1 MGEENLKYTTIIFF
15 FVTFTLFI
23 GGMIIFFYEFKKRKQ
38 VHLEELKTLDESHK
52 KELLQTQAEI
62 QIETMRHIGREIHD
76 NVGQK
81 LTLSSLYL
89 QQLVFENKAPQIA
102 ANINAINDIINESL
116 YELRNL
122 SKSLTDD
129 TIEEYSLSEL
139 ISDEC
144 KKAYGLKKYNIQF
157 HNQAEVLEL
166 SYQMKSI
173 LLRIT
178 QECIQNSIK
187 HAVCKTINIT
197 LSNTNKSLQ
206 LKFTDDGKGFDTE
219 AIKTNGIGL
228 KNIKKRIEI
237 LKGTFS
243 LKSDKNQGTSVTLN
257 VPLS

>member
-23 GGMIIFFYEFKKRKQ
+23 GGMIIFFYEFKKRRQ
-38 VHLEELKTLDESHK
+38 VHLNELETLDELHK
-52 KELLQTQAEI
+52 EELLQTQAEI
-62 QIETMRHIGREIHD
+62 QTETMRYIGREIHD

-89 QQLVFENKAPQIA
+89 QQLVFENKAPQVA
-102 ANINAINDIINESL
+102 ENINAINDIINESL
-116 YELRNL
+116 SELRNL

-129 TIEEYSLSEL
+129 TIEKYSLGEL
-139 ISDEC
+139 IAEEC
-144 KKAYGLKKYNIQF
+144 KKAHGLKTYDIQF
-157 HNQAEVLEL
+157 YNHSDMLEL
-166 SYQMKSI
+166 SYLMKSI

-187 HAVCKTINIT
+187 HAHCTTINIT
-197 LSNTNKSLQ
+197 LSNTNDQ
-206 LKFTDDGKGFDTE
+206 LRLHITDNGKGFEPDTV
-219 AIKTNGIGL
+219 KTNGIGL
-228 KNIKKRIEI
+228 QNIKKRIEI

-243 LKSDKNQGTSVTLN
+243 LESSLNQGTSITLN